1 MIRSTEEQLQDRR
14 DATDSGYACVHVD
27 TCLSCYLLDHHN
39 RDGEL
44 LLGVYVTGESTVE
57 NVLHDLA
64 MELNETNL
72 EDGERGGFNYDKAS
86 ASIAA
91 LREENKDRLDRLF
104 DASLD
109 VPSDEEFNE
118 APDEMP
124 QAWFVITWNV
134 EEEEEE
140 AS

>member
-1 MIRSTEEQLQDRR
+1 MIIRSTEEQLRDRR
-14 DATDSGYACVHVD
+14 EETESGYAVVHVD
-27 TCLSCYLLDHHN
+27 TCLSSYLQDHHN

-44 LLGVYVTGESTVE
+44 LLGVYVTGESTIG
-57 NVLHDLA
+57 NVLSDLA
-64 MELNETNL
+64 MELNETFL

-86 ASIAA
+86 AAIRAVKD
-91 LREENKDRLDRLF
+91 ENADRLETLF
-104 DASLD
+104 DPSLE

-134 EEEEEE
+134 EEET
-140 AS
+140 S